1 MSISPTEIN
10 VNHKG
15 DYLAEFVAEAVKP
28 TFRLLKPSELFSLP
42 PRQMLV
48 ENLLAVGDLIIPFS
62 EPGLGK
68 TAVVHDLAAC
78 CISGQTFAGEFDIPS
93 PLTVLYCA
101 GEGGA
106 GLSARLKAAF
116 SRHNI
121 TAAEE
126 DRLVVSTS
134 VPQLFAPHGDGMAQ
148 LIDDYKAARGD
159 KLDILIIDTLHS
171 ASYSANENSSQDAGV
186 MLREIKLA
194 QRELNCAVILVHH
207 AGKGGNGERGSTAF
221 RGAADG
227 VWEIAR
233 DGKRLVFRC
242 SKAKDLAPFP
252 DLSFSLIAKG
262 DSVIPLWHGKASQ
275 MKSDG
280 KSWQRK
286 VIDYLTDNPGWKQAN
301 VIADGIG
308 NESKYIYQLLETM
321 CKTGEIQRFGNG
333 KPYIY
338 ALVSQSKSDE
348 VSLTTGTLS

>member
-1 MSISPTEIN
+1 MSISLPEIN
-10 VNHKG
+10 VNHSG
-15 DYLAEFVAEAVKP
+15 DYLAEFVAENELDKP

-42 PRQMLV
+42 PRRMLIDG
-48 ENLLAVGDLIIPFS
+48 LLAERDLAIPYS

-68 TAVVHDLAAC
+68 TAVVIDLISCA
-78 CISGQTFAGEFDIPS
+78 ISGQTFAGEFDIPS

-101 GEGGA
+101 GEGGD
-106 GLSARLKAAF
+106 GLPARLKAAF
-116 SRHNI
+116 ARHNI

-126 DRLVVSTS
+126 DRLVISTS

-148 LIDDYKAARGD
+148 LIDDYKATHGD
-159 KLDILIIDTLHS
+159 KLDILVIDTLHS

-186 MLREIKLA
+186 ILREVKLA
-194 QRELNCAVILVHH
+194 QAALGCAVILVHH
-207 AGKGGNGERGSTAF
+207 SGKGGNGERGSTAF

-227 VWEIAR
+227 VWEIAK

-252 DLSFSLIAKG
+252 DLSFSLIAKCE
-262 DSVIPLWHGKASQ
+262 SVIPLWHGKASQ

-286 VIDYLTDNPGWKQAN
+286 VIDYLTENTGWKQAN
-301 VIADGIG
+301 VIAEGIG
-308 NESKYIYQLLETM
+308 SDSKYIFSVLETM

-333 KPYIY
+333 KPYVY
-338 ALVSQSKSDE
+338 ALVSQSKEDD
-348 VSLTTGTLS
+348 